1 MKTLTLNLKCVYF
14 DQILAGKKTHVQCNF
29 GLSDTAG
36 ARSSSLARSGSPA
49 QREVAA
55 C

>member
-29 GLSDTAG
+29 GVSDTTG
-36 ARSSSLARSGSPA
+36 ARSGSLARPGASA

>member
-14 DQILAGKKTHVQCNF
+14 DQILAGKKTHVQRNIGF
-29 GLSDTAG
+29 SDTAG
-36 ARSSSLARSGSPA
+36 ARSSSLARPGASA
-49 QREVAA
+49 QCEVAA

>member
-14 DQILAGKKTHVQCNF
+14 DQILAGKKTQVQRNI
-29 GLSDTAG
+29 GLSDTSRTRGGSMARPG
-36 ARSSSLARSGSPA
+36 ASA
-49 QREVAA
+49 QHEMAA

>member
-29 GLSDTAG
+29 GVSDTTG
-36 ARSSSLARSGSPA
+36 ARSSSLARPGSPA

>member
-14 DQILAGKKTHVQCNF
+14 DQILAGKKTHVQRNI

-36 ARSSSLARSGSPA
+36 ARGGSLARPGASA
-49 QREVAA
+49 QCEVAA

>member
-14 DQILAGKKTHVQCNF
+14 DQILAGKKTHVPCNF
-29 GLSDTAG
+29 GVSDTTG
-36 ARSSSLARSGSPA
+36 ARSSSLARPGSPA